1 MSENFRLNNGL
12 EFPKIGFGTYKADFN
27 SIVNAIENGARYL
40 DTASFYDT
48 EKLIAQA
55 VKATGIKRG
64 EFFIASKIWKTE
76 MGYENTIKAFNRTLE
91 NLETDYLDVYM
102 IHWPVSDILNLST
115 WQAME
120 DLYSQGKIRALG
132 LSNFL
137 PYHAETL
144 LSKCKIVPSVAQFEF
159 HPGHTQTFAL
169 NYYRE
174 DNILVQA
181 WSPLARGRVFD
192 DKLIRELSDK
202 YNKTQ
207 AQICIRFC
215 IQEGVMPLP
224 RASTVERVKEM
235 FECLEFEIEEY
246 DMLRIEN
253 MPPIG
258 WGGEHPDRERVKI

>member
-12 EFPKIGFGTYKADFN
+12 EFPKIGFGTYKAEFN
-27 SIVNAIENGARYL
+27 SIVNAIENGARYF

-137 PYHAETL
+137 PYHAEH
-144 LSKCKIVPSVAQFEF
+144 F
-159 HPGHTQTFAL
+159 
-169 NYYRE
+169 
-174 DNILVQA
+174 
-181 WSPLARGRVFD
+181 
-192 DKLIRELSDK
+192 
-202 YNKTQ
+202 
-207 AQICIRFC
+207 
-215 IQEGVMPLP
+215 
-224 RASTVERVKEM
+224 
-235 FECLEFEIEEY
+235 
-246 DMLRIEN
+246 
-253 MPPIG
+253 
-258 WGGEHPDRERVKI
+258 